1 MAAFLDEM
9 WVGLMTDSRGFE
21 LKNASGDQLWIL
33 EAPLEYVSTLANVTV
48 PKGFI
53 TDFASVPRLPFV
65 YDVLANMAQ
74 RAAVVHDYL
83 YSMGVVPR
91 AIADKVLLE
100 AMKISGVSWAKRN
113 AIYLG
118 VRIGGASHYKKG

>member
-1 MAAFLDEM
+1 MGEM
-9 WVGLMTDSRGFE
+9 WVGLMTDSNGFE
-21 LKNASGDQLWIL
+21 LKNPAGDQLWIL
-33 EAPLEYVSTLANVTV
+33 ETPLEYVSTLANVTV

-83 YSMGVVPR
+83 YSMGIVPR